1 MTITAPETAAARDR
15 GIDPDG
21 ARLEASV
28 TAAVEARR
36 HELVALSHAIGEDP
50 ELAFEEHRAAE
61 RVAVALEANG
71 FDVTRGA
78 YGLPTAVEGVYGTGD
93 VTVAVVSEYDALP
106 GVGHGCGHNLIA
118 AAGVGAAIG
127 LRAVA
132 DELGIR
138 VKLLGSPAEELGG
151 GKILML
157 REGAWNDT
165 TFSLMVHGGGADQY
179 RTAPMTT
186 MALERIIVR
195 FTGVPAHAAAGPHEG
210 VNAGDAATLT
220 QVALG
225 LLRQQL
231 KRGTV
236 LSSFVR
242 NAGEAANII
251 PAHAEL
257 EIEMRSGNAE
267 DWAVVRRRVRE
278 CLAGAAQATG
288 CTLEIELP
296 ELPYGVLK
304 QDERLA
310 EHFDDVLRELGYEVK
325 DLPDGPQGS
334 TDMADVSQY
343 LPAIHPM
350 ISIRGIDA
358 NTPGHSPEYAALA
371 RTPEADVAVIDG
383 AIGLALAAVR
393 VAADP
398 EHRAELIAAQAVR
411 GPFAWED

>member
-1 MTITAPETAAARDR
+1 MTITAPTAAGTAAALRTN
-15 GIDPDG
+15 
-21 ARLEASV
+21 AELEASV
-28 TAAVEARR
+28 TAAIEARR
-36 HELVALSHAIGEDP
+36 DELVSLSHAIGEDP

-71 FDVTRGA
+71 FEVERGA
-78 YGLPTAVEGVYGTGD
+78 YGLPTAVEGVYGSGD
-93 VTVAVVSEYDALP
+93 VTVAFVSEYDALP

-195 FTGVPAHAAAGPHEG
+195 FTGLPAHAAAGPHEG
-210 VNAGDAATLT
+210 VNAGDAATIT

-257 EIEMRSGNAE
+257 EIEMRAANAE

-278 CLAGAAQATG
+278 CLAGAAQASG

-310 EHFDDVLRELGYEVK
+310 EHFDDVLRELGYELR
-325 DLPDGPQGS
+325 DLPHDAPSGS

-350 ISIRGIDA
+350 IAIRGIDA
-358 NTPGHSPEYAALA
+358 ATPGHSPEYAAIAL
-371 RTPEADVAVIDG
+371 TPAADRALLDG
-383 AIGLALAAVR
+383 AIGLAVAAAR
-393 VAADP
+393 VAANP
-398 EHRAELIAAQAVR
+398 EHRAELVAAQAAR
-411 GPFAWED
+411 APYAWED